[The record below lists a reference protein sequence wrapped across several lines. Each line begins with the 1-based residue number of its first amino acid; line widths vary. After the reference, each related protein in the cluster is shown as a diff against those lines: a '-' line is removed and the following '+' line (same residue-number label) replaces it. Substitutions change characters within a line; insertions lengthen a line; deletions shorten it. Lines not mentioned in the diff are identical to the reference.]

1 MLNISEKS
9 ITDFVIPA
17 KYSALTK
24 VEQKKSGK
32 VLPRIIYGSL
42 ILFVIIMFLP
52 WTQNIRSN
60 GFITTLKPDQRPQSL
75 NSVIAGQ
82 IDQWYVQ
89 EGDRVSKGDT
99 LLKIKEIKDAYFDD
113 NLLARTQDQVDF
125 KEQSIIAYADKIKA
139 QEEQILLLKTQR
151 DLYLSQ
157 SRIKIQQATLKV
169 QNDSMAHQAALVQLA
184 TAAYQFNR
192 QDSLYRQG
200 LKSLTD
206 LEAKNLK
213 LQETQAYEVE
223 ARNKWLNSK
232 NEKISLVI
240 ELTNIQVKYEADF
253 NKILSDKFSTM
264 STKLDTETNL
274 SKLEN
279 EFSNYTY
286 RRGLYYI
293 TAPQDGYITKT
304 TSTGIGELIK
314 EGQEILTIMPANYD
328 LAVALYVDP
337 IDLPL
342 VNIGEKVRIQF
353 DGWPAIIFSGWPQ
366 ASHGTYGGKIYA
378 IDQYLSENGKYR
390 VLVQPDPDD
399 NPWPSALRFGSG
411 ASTMILL
418 KDVLIGYEL
427 WRKINGFPPD
437 FYSNSTNKTTVK

>member
-1 MLNISEKS
+1 MLNISKKS
-9 ITDFVIPA
+9 ITDFVISS
-17 KYSALTK
+17 KYSALEK
-24 VEQKKSGK
+24 VEQKNSGK
-32 VLPRIIYGSL
+32 VLPRIIYGSM
-42 ILFVIIMFLP
+42 ILLVIIMFLP
-52 WTQNIRSN
+52 WTQNIRST

-82 IDQWYVQ
+82 IEQWYVQ
-89 EGDRVSKGDT
+89 EGDQVRKGDT

-125 KEQSIIAYADKIKA
+125 KEQSIVAYSEKIKA

-293 TAPQDGYITKT
+293 TAPQDGFITKT
-304 TSTGIGELIK
+304 TSTGLGELIK
-314 EGQEILTIMPANYD
+314 EGEEILTIMPTNYD
-328 LAVALYVDP
+328 LAVALYVEP

-366 ASHGTYGGKIYA
+366 ASHGTYGGRIYA

-390 VLVQPDPDD
+390 VLVEPDPTDI
-399 NPWPSALRFGSG
+399 PWPTALRFGSG

-437 FYSNSTNKTTVK
+437 FYSNSTNKTTEK

>member
-9 ITDFVIPA
+9 ITDFVIPS
-17 KYSALTK
+17 KYSALAK

-125 KEQSIIAYADKIKA
+125 KEQSIVAYADKIKA

-274 SKLEN
+274 SQLEN

-390 VLVQPDPDD
+390 VLVQPDPND

-437 FYSNSTNKTTVK
+437 FYSNSTNKTTEK

>member
-437 FYSNSTNKTTVK
+437 FYSNSTNKTTEK